1 MIRRGP
7 VRTQRTIR
15 RTGWR
20 HIHHIEAAI
29 FLARGDGLELTRLP
43 QFRIGERGFSITV
56 PGLNL
61 WVIGGLLGRL
71 HLGGVVRRCKGI
83 GWISAPVGT
92 ANQCLTRLAVK
103 PCALQAHRPRGCGA

>member
-1 MIRRGP
+1 MR
-7 VRTQRTIR
+7 
-15 RTGWR
+15 
-20 HIHHIEAAI
+20 
-29 FLARGDGLELTRLP
+29 LEIGFF
-43 QFRIGERGFSITV
+43 FRV

-92 ANQCLTRLAVK
+92 TNCASSTRLAVK
-103 PCALQAHRPRGCGA
+103 PCALRRTAARLQGLDREPRGRAVCMGAVNGSLGSS